1 MSLIKVWEWR
11 DFNYWL
17 EIIAALW
24 FERGRSRKRYGRLR
38 YVRTKRFEKAIDCQ
52 QGEAKRSFRGFVTVV
67 INMIIIVLL
76 LVLFGRVT
84 VLYSILY
91 CVLLLF
97 IKVMLRCCGDCAFS
111 ASFVRE
117 STDVSHDAG
126 DCCRGNK
133 GSGTETRLM
142 VRNLFMTE
150 IIIEKWN
157 LTKSN
162 SIQVLHNRIW
172 NRILAEMNPSISRLR
187 VKKKTSVS

>member
-1 MSLIKVWEWR
+1 M
-11 DFNYWL
+11 
-17 EIIAALW
+17 
-24 FERGRSRKRYGRLR
+24 
-38 YVRTKRFEKAIDCQ
+38 RTKRFEKAIDCQ

-97 IKVMLRCCGDCAFS
+97 IKVMLRRCGDCAFS

-126 DCCRGNK
+126 EGVELTVYKKSSVVEEIKEVELRL
-133 GSGTETRLM
+133 GSWCAICL
-142 VRNLFMTE
+142 
-150 IIIEKWN
+150 
-157 LTKSN
+157 
-162 SIQVLHNRIW
+162 
-172 NRILAEMNPSISRLR
+172 
-187 VKKKTSVS
+187 

>member
-117 STDVSHDAG
+117 STDVSHVAG
-126 DCCRGNK
+126 EGVELTVYKKSFVVEEIKEVELRL
-133 GSGTETRLM
+133 GSWCAICLWQK
-142 VRNLFMTE
+142 L
-150 IIIEKWN
+150 
-157 LTKSN
+157 
-162 SIQVLHNRIW
+162 
-172 NRILAEMNPSISRLR
+172 
-187 VKKKTSVS
+187 